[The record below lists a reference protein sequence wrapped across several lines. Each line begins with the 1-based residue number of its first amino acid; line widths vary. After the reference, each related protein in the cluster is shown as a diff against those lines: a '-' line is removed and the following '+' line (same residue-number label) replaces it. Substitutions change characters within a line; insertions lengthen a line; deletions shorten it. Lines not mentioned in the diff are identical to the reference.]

1 MKFFPIMYKFK
12 ILFLCVLIT
21 FLLYF
26 LLDKVLLNEN
36 MFTKQNEQPV
46 FSSLVIS
53 FNEEIEGVFFI
64 E

>member
-12 ILFLCVLIT
+12 KLFLCVLIT

-26 LLDKVLLNEN
+26 VLDKVLLKEN
-36 MFTKQNEQPV
+36 MFTKYKEQP
-46 FSSLVIS
+46 SSTSLLIS
-53 FNEEIEGVFFI
+53 FNEELEDVFFI

>member
-12 ILFLCVLIT
+12 TLFLCVLIT

-26 LLDKVLLNEN
+26 VLDKVLLNEN
-36 MFTKQNEQPV
+36 MFTKYKEEPSS
-46 FSSLVIS
+46 SSLVIS
-53 FNEEIEGVFFI
+53 FNEELEDVFFI

>member
-1 MKFFPIMYKFK
+1 MKLFPIMYKFK
-12 ILFLCVLIT
+12 TLFLCVLIT

>member
-12 ILFLCVLIT
+12 TLFLCVLIT

>member
-53 FNEEIEGVFFI
+53 FNEEIEGVYFI

>member
-12 ILFLCVLIT
+12 TLFLCVLIT

-46 FSSLVIS
+46 FSSLLIS